1 MSAAHEIPVE
11 VADVLFSLE
20 CRVTFLKTACFAVGE
35 LPKGDFALADGKA
48 WQGLY
53 YWTQDLED
61 MIRKMNELANPA

>member
-1 MSAAHEIPVE
+1 MSAAHELPIV
-11 VADVLFSLE
+11 VADELFSLE
-20 CRVTFLKTACFAVGE
+20 CRVAFLKTACFAVGE
-35 LPKGDFALADGKA
+35 LPHGDFGLADAKA

>member
-1 MSAAHEIPVE
+1 MA
-11 VADVLFSLE
+11 
-20 CRVTFLKTACFAVGE
+20 FLKTACFAVGE
-35 LPKGDFALADGKA
+35 LPHGDFGLADAKA